1 MRKLLFILSF
11 ILIATNVV
19 AQYSFSGNANGTIS
33 VSAIQSITITGGTS
47 IPSLTSLDDYFNG
60 IVMSEYVIVNIK
72 SNVSWLVIV
81 QAQNDY
87 FTAQSSGASTN
98 MPASVL
104 SLKPSSSSNYLTLNT
119 NGLNIKTGNKT
130 GNSNSGTNFNVD
142 MKFNPGFNFKG
153 GIYSIALLYTLS
165 PQ

>member
-1 MRKLLFILSF
+1 M
-11 ILIATNVV
+11 TPVV

-47 IPSLTSLDDYFNG
+47 IPSLSSLDDYFNG
-60 IVMSEYVIVNIK
+60 IVMSNYVTTTVK
-72 SNVSWLVIV
+72 SNVSWLVVV

-104 SLKPSSSSNYLTLNT
+104 SIKTSSSGNYIALNT
-119 NGLNIKTGNKT
+119 NGINLKT

-142 MKFNPGFNFKG
+142 MKFNPGFNYRG